1 MQCFRQMSRVAAWLP
16 GWPWSAHREL
26 QGLRCQELPHGYCP
40 PSAVPVPLQ
49 LSLASE
55 HHTPCQADS
64 TDAQL
69 PDLTVA
75 VPQPCCPHQSDVS
88 LSLGRGY
95 WPPGCA
101 GLQLL
106 WRLLWP
112 RRFQLSP
119 PPIPAVH
126 ILEGAVEV
134 PLNTA
139 TLKWHVRCNTHT
151 YPPPSDIPPTLHP
164 ACPA

>member
-1 MQCFRQMSRVAAWLP
+1 M
-16 GWPWSAHREL
+16 
-26 QGLRCQELPHGYCP
+26 
-40 PSAVPVPLQ
+40 
-49 LSLASE
+49 
-55 HHTPCQADS
+55 
-64 TDAQL
+64 DAQL

-139 TLKWHVRCNTHT
+139 TPEMACPLQHPHIPPAARHPSHAPPRLPCLSLTRRRMLGLGEQI
-151 YPPPSDIPPTLHP
+151 PFFPGPCPPSSSTRMGYSSHFPLAISWGHMMLRKAEPRVLSD
-164 ACPA
+164 CP